1 MATTNLPEPAPDAPY
16 ADWRAYVA
24 QQTGLTGSRLT
35 AATRDYMQE
44 AREFGSGGGPQPGG
58 GSGGG
63 GTGGGGTGG
72 GNGGGGNPGNGSS
85 PGSSGGCAAK
95 FGPAPPGKKWVG
107 RVFADG
113 TDSCQLV
120 DIDSGGQGGETEREK
135 AAREAARQSAFDTLK
150 SWFSQYGIDDSASG
164 QGSLSSMIWQWIQ
177 QDKSADW
184 IKLELRKTE
193 QYKARFPGMEAIS
206 KKGMAMSEAEYIAT
220 ERAYLQVLSTAGLD
234 KVYGNRADYGRFI
247 AAEVSAQELAARVQ
261 IAKDYVNMYAPASV
275 KQQLRELY
283 GMDDTQ
289 MAAYVLDTS
298 EGKKKS
304 LAALETEYTRRQ
316 SQAQVG
322 GAAIDTGLGI
332 GTPLRD
338 QIAEA
343 GYNYNQAMT
352 GLGRA
357 KTEADPY
364 RRLGNLYGVATSTDE
379 LIQENFG
386 LGGGAEATTKKKKLA
401 SRERAAFSG
410 SSALSAGSLAANRIG
425 QV

>member
-1 MATTNLPEPAPDAPY
+1 MAKDKGKDKDKNPGQGTSVAWTVNELNKTNPPPEGMK
-16 ADWRAYVA
+16 WV
-24 QQTGLTGSRLT
+24 LT
-35 AATRDYMQE
+35 
-44 AREFGSGGGPQPGG
+44 PGG
-58 GSGGG
+58 GAALVPKNNNSG
-63 GTGGGGTGG
+63 GG
-72 GNGGGGNPGNGSS
+72 GNGGNNGQ
-85 PGSSGGCAAK
+85 PPK
-95 FGPAPPGKKWVG
+95 PVVPGKDFYWDGTKWVE
-107 RVFADG
+107 FAVEGYVSPEEQARRD
-113 TDSCQLV
+113 
-120 DIDSGGQGGETEREK
+120 
-135 AAREAARQSAFDTLK
+135 REAAQKEAQQQSAFDTLK
-150 SWFSQYGIDDSASG
+150 AWFLEYGIDDAASG
-164 QGSLSSMIWQWIQ
+164 QDSLSSKIWGWITA
-177 QDKSADW
+177 DKSADW
-184 IKLELRKTE
+184 IKLELRKTD
-193 QYKARFPGMEAIS
+193 QYRARFPGMDAIS

-234 KVYGNRADYGRFI
+234 KVYGNRTDYGRFI
-247 AAEVSAQELAARVQ
+247 ANEVSAQELAARVQ

-304 LAALETEYTRRQ
+304 LAALETEYTKR
-316 SQAQVG
+316 QAQAQIG

-332 GTPLRD
+332 STPLRD

>member
-1 MATTNLPEPAPDAPY
+1 MAKKTPEQSYQAKIDDA
-16 ADWRAYVA
+16 VA
-24 QQTGLTGSRLT
+24 SGQITAEQGASLSTMLAANANARGQLGPMLREDLNANFRLYTSQSR
-35 AATRDYMQE
+35 
-44 AREFGSGGGPQPGG
+44 GGPNPDPVTDPDIPPKPNVPGMDFYW
-58 GSGGG
+58 SG
-63 GTGGGGTGG
+63 TE
-72 GNGGGGNPGNGSS
+72 
-85 PGSSGGCAAK
+85 
-95 FGPAPPGKKWVG
+95 WVG
-107 RVFADG
+107 YPIPGYVSPEEQARRD
-113 TDSCQLV
+113 
-120 DIDSGGQGGETEREK
+120 
-135 AAREAARQSAFDTLK
+135 REAAAKQAQRESAFDTLK
-150 SWFSQYGIDDSASG
+150 AWFTEYGIDDDASG
-164 QGSLSSMIWQWIQ
+164 QGTLSSKIWDWIQ
-177 QDKSADW
+177 GDKSADW
-184 IKLELRKTE
+184 IKLELRKTD
-193 QYKARFPGMEAIS
+193 QYRARFPGMEAIS

-247 AAEVSAQELAARVQ
+247 ANEVSAQELASRVQ
-261 IAKDYVNMYAPASV
+261 IAKDYVNMYAPTSV

-304 LAALETEYTRRQ
+304 LAALETEYTKRQ
-316 SQAQVG
+316 SQAQIG
-322 GAAIDTGLGI
+322 GAAIDTGLGVS
-332 GTPLRD
+332 TPLRD

-364 RRLGNLYGVATSTDE
+364 RRLGNLYGVSTSTDE

-410 SSALSAGSLAANRIG
+410 SSALSAGSLASNRIG

>member
-1 MATTNLPEPAPDAPY
+1 MAKKAPKPTQKPAKGYTWMYNAAANQWYQSKPAPTPEPVVD
-16 ADWRAYVA
+16 
-24 QQTGLTGSRLT
+24 
-35 AATRDYMQE
+35 
-44 AREFGSGGGPQPGG
+44 
-58 GSGGG
+58 
-63 GTGGGGTGG
+63 G
-72 GNGGGGNPGNGSS
+72 GNNNGGN
-85 PGSSGGCAAK
+85 SGQPPK
-95 FGPAPPGKKWVG
+95 PVVPGKDFYWSGTEWVSFDLPG
-107 RVFADG
+107 YVSPEEQARRD
-113 TDSCQLV
+113 
-120 DIDSGGQGGETEREK
+120 
-135 AAREAARQSAFDTLK
+135 REAAQKEAQQQSAFDTLK
-150 SWFSQYGIDDSASG
+150 AWFLEYGIDDAASG
-164 QGSLSSMIWQWIQ
+164 QDSLSSKIWGWITA
-177 QDKSADW
+177 DKSADW
-184 IKLELRKTE
+184 IKLELRKTD
-193 QYKARFPGMEAIS
+193 QYRARFPGMDAIS

-304 LAALETEYTRRQ
+304 LAALETEYTKR
-316 SQAQVG
+316 QAQAQIG

-332 GTPLRD
+332 STPLRD

>member
-1 MATTNLPEPAPDAPY
+1 MQ
-16 ADWRAYVA
+16 WV
-24 QQTGLTGSRLT
+24 LT
-35 AATRDYMQE
+35 
-44 AREFGSGGGPQPGG
+44 PGG
-58 GSGGG
+58 GGALVPIRQGGPDNN
-63 GTGGGGTGG
+63 G
-72 GNGGGGNPGNGSS
+72 GNGIP
-85 PGSSGGCAAK
+85 PK
-95 FGPAPPGKKWVG
+95 PVVPGKDFYWSGTEWVAFDLPG
-107 RVFADG
+107 YVSPEEQARRD
-113 TDSCQLV
+113 
-120 DIDSGGQGGETEREK
+120 
-135 AAREAARQSAFDTLK
+135 REAAEKQAQRQSAFDTLK
-150 SWFSQYGIDDSASG
+150 AWFTEYGIDDNASG
-164 QGSLSSMIWQWIQ
+164 QGTLSSKIWEWIQ
-177 QDKSADW
+177 GDKSADW
-184 IKLELRKTE
+184 IKLELRKTD
-193 QYKARFPGMEAIS
+193 QYKSRFPGMDAIS

-247 AAEVSAQELAARVQ
+247 ANEVSAQELAARVQ

-304 LAALETEYTRRQ
+304 LAALETEYTKRQ
-316 SQAQVG
+316 AQAQVG

-332 GTPLRD
+332 STPLRD

>member
-1 MATTNLPEPAPDAPY
+1 MARPPRPKGAGYVWHPERREWIRLGRDGGKYVPPRGYTLARNDNGKLVLRPDKDSRPNPNPVGTGDGSNSVDPPADTRPPKPQVPGMDFYWSGTEWVGYPLPG
-16 ADWRAYVA
+16 YVSPEEQAERDLREAQRQA
-24 QQTGLTGSRLT
+24 QQ
-35 AATRDYMQE
+35 
-44 AREFGSGGGPQPGG
+44 
-58 GSGGG
+58 
-63 GTGGGGTGG
+63 
-72 GNGGGGNPGNGSS
+72 
-85 PGSSGGCAAK
+85 
-95 FGPAPPGKKWVG
+95 
-107 RVFADG
+107 
-113 TDSCQLV
+113 
-120 DIDSGGQGGETEREK
+120 
-135 AAREAARQSAFDTLK
+135 QSAYETLQ
-150 SWFSQYGIDDSASG
+150 SWFVEFGIDDEMSG
-164 QGSLSSMIWQWIQ
+164 QESLSSKIWGWISG
-177 QDKSADW
+177 DKSADW
-184 IKLELRKTE
+184 IKLELRKTD
-193 QYKARFPGMEAIS
+193 QYRARFPGMEAIS

-220 ERAYLQVLSTAGLD
+220 ERAYFQVLSTAGLD
-234 KVYGNRADYGRFI
+234 SVYGNRADYGRFI
-247 AAEVSAQELAARVQ
+247 ANEVSAQELASRVQ

-298 EGKKKS
+298 EGKRKS
-304 LAALETEYTRRQ
+304 LAALESEYTKRQ

-332 GTPLRD
+332 STPLRD

-343 GYNYNQAMT
+343 GYNYNQAMA

-357 KTEADPY
+357 KTEADAY
-364 RRLGNLYGVATSTDE
+364 RRLGGLYGEATSTDE
-379 LIQENFG
+379 LVQENFG

>member
-1 MATTNLPEPAPDAPY
+1 MAKDKGKDKDKNPGQGTSVAWTVNELNKIDPPPEGMK
-16 ADWRAYVA
+16 WV
-24 QQTGLTGSRLT
+24 LTPGGG
-35 AATRDYMQE
+35 AALVPKNNN
-44 AREFGSGGGPQPGG
+44 SGGGNN
-58 GSGGG
+58 GG
-63 GTGGGGTGG
+63 GTGI
-72 GNGGGGNPGNGSS
+72 P
-85 PGSSGGCAAK
+85 PK
-95 FGPAPPGKKWVG
+95 PVVPGKDFYWDGTKWVE
-107 RVFADG
+107 FALPGYVSPEEQARRD
-113 TDSCQLV
+113 
-120 DIDSGGQGGETEREK
+120 
-135 AAREAARQSAFDTLK
+135 REAAALQAQRQSAFDTLK
-150 SWFSQYGIDDSASG
+150 AWFTEYGIDDNASG
-164 QGSLSSMIWQWIQ
+164 QGTLSSKIWEWIQ
-177 QDKSADW
+177 GDKSADW
-184 IKLELRKTE
+184 IKLELRKTD
-193 QYKARFPGMEAIS
+193 QYKARFPGMDAIS

-234 KVYGNRADYGRFI
+234 SVYGNRADYGRFI
-247 AAEVSAQELAARVQ
+247 ANEVSAQELAARVQ

-304 LAALETEYTRRQ
+304 LAALETEYTKRQ
-316 SQAQVG
+316 SQAQIG

-332 GTPLRD
+332 STPLRD
-338 QIAEA
+338 EIATL
-343 GYNYNQAMT
+343 GYNYNQAMA
-352 GLGRA
+352 GFGRA

-386 LGGGAEATTKKKKLA
+386 LGGGAETTTKKKKLA

-410 SSALSAGSLAANRIG
+410 SSALSAGSLASNRIG